1 MQSKIY
7 RSFISR
13 SKDEIHLLQ
22 HAHKCLSLHSQR
34 NNYLKIYPIQL
45 IVQHSTLRTSFSLY
59 SFQFLLLCIPIIPPV
74 NEKYRKET

>member
-22 HAHKCLSLHSQR
+22 HAHKCLNLHSQR

-45 IVQHSTLRTSFSLY
+45 IVQHSSSWRIVKY
-59 SFQFLLLCIPIIPPV
+59 SIIIK
-74 NEKYRKET
+74 NFT